1 MIKYIREWFRDTL
14 NIFYS
19 ELKTLITD
27 EGVMVI
33 VIVAGLLYPI
43 LYNMIYQKG
52 ILEETPIAVV
62 DDADCSESR
71 DFIKEMDACREVR
84 IAYRC
89 VNMEEAKKLFQ
100 ERKVNGIVYFSEDFG
115 KKLAAME
122 TSIISVYT
130 DLSSF
135 LYYKN
140 LLLAA
145 DFVMLHNIGK
155 IQIQRYSQLG
165 MTGQEA
171 RQLVKPVLYEE
182 NNPYN
187 ATFSYS
193 VFLISAILLLIVQ
206 QVMLYS
212 MSICVG
218 TMREEKRSFC
228 SLVDTYGGKGVGRVI
243 LGRGLTYWLLFM
255 IIGLYIAT
263 IVPAMF
269 DFPQRGQFSDI
280 FILLLCF
287 VTDCVFF
294 SMVWSS
300 LITKRESVFLLMLF
314 ISPICLFLTGFSW
327 PTTSFPVFWK
337 YFSYIFPSTF
347 ACRGFINLNTAGG
360 DLSTI
365 HFQLRGIS
373 FQTIGYFILSI
384 VLLYHEH
391 YRLKHKSKLSV
402 AREKITDMIVAG
414 QIKFDKKVDEDIA
427 HLKEIVKSGAKSR
440 Q

>member
-1 MIKYIREWFRDTL
+1 MIKYLREWFKDTL
-14 NIFYS
+14 NIFNS
-19 ELKTLITD
+19 ELKTIITD

-52 ILEETPIAVV
+52 ILEETPVAVV
-62 DDADCSESR
+62 DRADCSESR
-71 DFIKEMDACREVR
+71 EYIKEVDACREVR

-89 VNMEEAKKLFQ
+89 TDMEEAKKLFQ
-100 ERKVNGIVYFSEDFG
+100 ERKVNGIIYFPEDFG
-115 KKLAAME
+115 VRLANLQ
-122 TSIISVYT
+122 TSVLSVYT

-155 IQIQRYSQLG
+155 IQIERYSQLG
-165 MTGQEA
+165 MTEQEA
-171 RQLVKPVLYEE
+171 MQLVKPVVYEE

-193 VFLISAILLLIVQ
+193 IFLISAILLLIVQ

-218 TMREEKRSFC
+218 TMREENRSFC

-243 LGRGLTYWLLFM
+243 LGRGLVYWCIFM
-255 IIGLYIAT
+255 IIGTYIAT
-263 IVPAMF
+263 IVPAIF
-269 DFPQRGQFSDI
+269 DFPQRGRFWN
-280 FILLLCF
+280 ILLLLEFF

-360 DLSTI
+360 DLGTI
-365 HFQLRGIS
+365 YFQMRGIA

-384 VLLYHEH
+384 VLLYYEH
-391 YRLKHKSKLSV
+391 YRLQHKSKLAV

-414 QIKFDKKVDEDIA
+414 QIRFDKKVDEKIA
-427 HLKEIVKSGAKSR
+427 QLKEIVRTDAD
-440 Q
+440 QHQ